1 MEKYMGNC
9 RIIMDCECVSKVI
22 APLRSRVM
30 HFRVASPT
38 VLEISDILRFIKK
51 KENLDIQENWI
62 D

>member
-38 VLEISDILRFIKK
+38 I
-51 KENLDIQENWI
+51 
-62 D
+62 